1 MGKVKKL
8 GCVCFLFFS
17 GLIFGQSFTAM
28 TYNIR
33 LDIPQDGDTNWANR
47 KNNMFA
53 LLDFYQ
59 PDIFGI
65 QEGLPHQV
73 ENLKNALPAYSVLGE
88 GRDGKNTGEHSSIF
102 YNTNRFEVLQNGTFW
117 LSETPKVVSK
127 GWDAALNR
135 ICTYALFLDLKTQR
149 KFWVFNTHF
158 DHVGTVAR
166 ENSVALIHET
176 IQKYNTMHY
185 PVVLMGD
192 FNLEPDSS
200 PIAFL
205 KARYSDTKRLSK
217 VLFNSGGTF
226 NAFDFTLKKFKEIDY
241 IFISKSGFNV
251 SKYAVLNNHF
261 SGIYP
266 SDHFPVMVE
275 LKWK

>member
-1 MGKVKKL
+1 MGIVKKL
-8 GCVCFLFFS
+8 GCVCFLVFS

-102 YNTNRFEVLQNGTFW
+102 YNTNRFEALEHGTFW
-117 LSETPKVVSK
+117 LSETPNLVSK

-135 ICTYALFLDLKTQR
+135 ICTYALFFDKKSQK

-158 DHVGTVAR
+158 DHVGTLAR
-166 ENSVALIHET
+166 EKSAVLIHET
-176 IQKYNTMHY
+176 IQKYNTMQY
-185 PVVLMGD
+185 PVIVMGD

-205 KARYSDTKRLSK
+205 NTQYWNTKKHSN
-217 VLFNSGGTF
+217 VLFNPGGTF

-241 IFISKSGFNV
+241 IFISKSGFKV

-266 SDHFPVMVE
+266 SDHFPVLVE
-275 LKWK
+275 LEWK